1 MQIMYK
7 RKGRMICFYDI
18 DNGCVLVGKILWHPK
33 GNVDKVKRINK
44 AIDDYYDSINR
55 NWRNSVPICGTLFFC
70 AEFVKIEI
78 NMFLWYTHI
87 KMFKGRADNGEC
99 KKSRR
104 KWKHNNE

>member
-1 MQIMYK
+1 MSANSICTQTQTVIVYSTATPAERRKIGMQIMYK

-55 NWRNSVPICGTLFFC
+55 N
-70 AEFVKIEI
+70 
-78 NMFLWYTHI
+78 
-87 KMFKGRADNGEC
+87 
-99 KKSRR
+99 
-104 KWKHNNE
+104 